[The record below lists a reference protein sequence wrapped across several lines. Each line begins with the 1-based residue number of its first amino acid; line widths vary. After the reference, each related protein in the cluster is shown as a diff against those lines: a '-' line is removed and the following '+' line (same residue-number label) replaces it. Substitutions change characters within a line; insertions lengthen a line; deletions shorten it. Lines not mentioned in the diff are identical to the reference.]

1 MPVIPELLTRGG
13 GFPNAAE
20 LERRLLA
27 GEALLAESANHLMQ
41 VVDVLESYGV
51 VLDAYSRNLIYQA
64 EEQFL
69 NPFPIFKFLD
79 GDLSPAKIWRHLIHD
94 RINFEYAEYCMRTML
109 WHGTGGLDAYLDGE
123 AFRASCAA
131 IIQAKTRRDPLL
143 ACLNPLF
150 PDFLP
155 ELIRS
160 AATTH
165 ALGQFWR
172 VMSDLFLAL
181 AAAERDGA
189 VRSIDA
195 VVDFIQAGLVAA
207 AAQPITYRVSIG
219 GQPFWVLPP
228 EAGLT
233 FLMDVA
239 VPYVEAV
246 FLRGTPFL
254 GTVSFNA
261 QAGQIPVEQSAFAYG
276 ALYAD
281 PLPTMGAGIPP
292 SLLMQDM
299 YRHLPS
305 RLHSWYDRQ
314 GRGEGDVRVKICMS
328 FQKAMFCVTNAAIR
342 GTFPHPLATEVAGE
356 QAANRAHAAAWCS
369 RLCRART
376 DCLDALEEALETAP
390 REAREE
396 AAEEATEEAA
406 QRAPGDPPFAAT
418 GRA

>member
-1 MPVIPELLTRGG
+1 MPVIPELLTRSGG
-13 GFPNAAE
+13 LPTAGD

-27 GEALLAESANHLMQ
+27 GETLLADSPLHCLQ

-64 EEQFL
+64 ETQFL
-69 NPFPIFKFLD
+69 NPFPILKFFD
-79 GDLSPAKIWRHLIHD
+79 GDHSPAKIWRHLIHD
-94 RINFEYAEYCMRTML
+94 RINFEYAEYCMRAML

-123 AFRASCAA
+123 AFRGACAA
-131 IIQAKTRRDPLL
+131 IIRRKTSRDPLL
-143 ACLNPLF
+143 ALLHPLF
-150 PDFLP
+150 PEFLP

-181 AAAERDGA
+181 AEAEHKGE
-189 VRSIDA
+189 VNSIEQ
-195 VVDFIQAGLVAA
+195 VVVFIQEGLVAA
-207 AAQPITYRVSIG
+207 AANPITYQVTLA

-261 QAGQIPVEQSAFAYG
+261 QAQQIPAEQSVFAYG

-299 YRHLPS
+299 YRHLPQ
-305 RLHSWYDRQ
+305 RLHSWYQ
-314 GRGEGDVRVKICMS
+314 EKGRGEGDVRVKICMS

-342 GTFPHPLATEVAGE
+342 GTFPHPLESPLASER
-356 QAANRAHAAAWCS
+356 AANQAHAAAWAS
-369 RLCRART
+369 RLSQART
-376 DCLDALEEALETAP
+376 DCLDAPGAV
-390 REAREE
+390 
-396 AAEEATEEAA
+396 AE
-406 QRAPGDPPFAAT
+406 RA
-418 GRA
+418 

>member
-1 MPVIPELLTRGG
+1 MPVISEHLTRSGG
-13 GFPNAAE
+13 QPDAAE
-20 LERRLLA
+20 LERRLLS
-27 GEALLAESANHLMQ
+27 GQPLLAESANHRMQ

-64 EEQFL
+64 EKQFL
-69 NPFPIFKFLD
+69 NPFPIFKYLD
-79 GDLSPAKIWRHLIHD
+79 GDHSPGKIWRHLIHD
-94 RINFEYAEYCMRTML
+94 RTNFEYAEYCMRTML

-123 AFRASCAA
+123 SFKQNCAA
-131 IIQAKTRRDPLL
+131 IISQKTRRDPLL
-143 ACLNPLF
+143 AFLHPLF

-155 ELIRS
+155 ELIRT

-172 VMSDLFLAL
+172 VMSDLFLDL
-181 AAAERDGA
+181 AAADHKGSVA
-189 VRSIDA
+189 SINQ
-195 VVDFIQAGLVAA
+195 VVEFIQQGLVVAA
-207 AAQPITYRVSIG
+207 ANPITYAVSLA
-219 GQPFWVLPP
+219 GQSFWVLPP
-228 EAGLT
+228 EANLT
-233 FLMDVA
+233 FLGDVA

-261 QAGQIPVEQSAFAYG
+261 QARQIPQDQEAFAYG

-281 PLPTMGAGIPP
+281 PLPSMGAGIPP

-305 RLHSWYDRQ
+305 RLHAWYHQQ

-342 GTFPHPLATEVAGE
+342 GTFPHPLSSADPSERE
-356 QAANRAHAAAWCS
+356 ANQAHAAAWS
-369 RLCRART
+369 RRLSLART
-376 DCLDALEEALETAP
+376 DCLSALDDATPEEGVAM
-390 REAREE
+390 
-396 AAEEATEEAA
+396 AERMN
-406 QRAPGDPPFAAT
+406 QGVI
-418 GRA
+418 